1 MRSVHFT
8 LLRQQDKLTGDLHPL
23 FQGLRT
29 YECHRCKL
37 SCCATNIKKH
47 VRICKGE
54 KRVVIQT
61 INCELCT
68 SRFSRR
74 DSLKI
79 HMRTMHS
86 IHLSTEAMK
95 NVPAEKSY
103 KCIFCDKGFYRRREQ
118 IYHIRTRHL
127 VCSEKRT
134 GRRVICI
141 TYSAVSEHTN
151 VRMSSMQMSNENSH
165 DIYEAYERL
174 YRATKMQTMQKTI
187 SEYIQF

>member
-1 MRSVHFT
+1 MRKGKKSQRDRNIQNKQKCKFCDRKFANKYSQLSHMRSVHFT

-68 SRFSRR
+68 SRFSRK
-74 DSLKI
+74 DSLQI
-79 HMRTMHS
+79 HMRTRHS

-103 KCIFCDKGFYRRREQ
+103 KCTFCGKGFYRRREQ
-118 IYHIRTRHL
+118 IYHIRTRHFGL
-127 VCSEKRT
+127 LRKQDRSTGDLHHLFRDVRT
-134 GRRVICI
+134 
-141 TYSAVSEHTN
+141 
-151 VRMSSMQMSNENSH
+151 
-165 DIYEAYERL
+165 YEC
-174 YRATKMQTMQKTI
+174 
-187 SEYIQF
+187 